1 MGTSVLRNAALA
13 GLLNTV
19 LDEKVNLV
27 NAGKIAA
34 SRGITVEER
43 SRHHEQG
50 YSDTVEIAVRAGRE
64 SPAATAEATVLHGIS
79 PRILLVDRIE
89 LEAPLAGT
97 MLFFRNRDVPGVI
110 GQVGTILGERGVN
123 IGTFSLGRREAAR
136 GAEAMALVRL
146 DGAVPE
152 EVLHQILSID
162 AITEVRL
169 VRLPD

>member
-1 MGTSVLRNAALA
+1 
-13 GLLNTV
+13 V

-34 SRGITVEER
+34 ARGITVEER

-50 YSDTVEIAVRAGRE
+50 YPDTVEIAAWAGRE
-64 SPAATAEATVLHGIS
+64 TPAATAEATVLHGVS
-79 PRILLVDRIE
+79 PRILRVDRIE

-97 MLFFRNRDVPGVI
+97 MLFFRNKDIPGVI

-136 GAEAMALVRL
+136 GAEAMALVRI
-146 DGAVPE
+146 DGAISE
-152 EVLHQILSID
+152 EVLQQILNIG

-169 VRLPD
+169 VRIPD